1 MDELNYTTYEAA
13 RIRGVDESTIR
24 RQCADG
30 RLPGAFRAVIRQREV
45 WMIPLAALGEGGTD
59 VLHPLPEE
67 LERDQL
73 PDPI

>member
-1 MDELNYTTYEAA
+1 
-13 RIRGVDESTIR
+13 
-24 RQCADG
+24 
-30 RLPGAFRAVIRQREV
+30 VIRQREV